1 RVDDLLRRLQ
11 PPGTPFAAGELE
23 VEFVPAVPARA
34 DDVRRLEVSAAR
46 VAPGDGAEDLVPTR
60 HPAQR
65 DRPPD
70 IAEQRSVAQHGRV
83 DHGVEAREEL
93 EAARGRDRRA
103 NVL

>member
-1 RVDDLLRRLQ
+1 QSIADPVQPQALRSPRIRQPHLDRGEPGQVLVSALIGVCARLGDERFDDLLRRLQ

-60 HPAQR
+60 
-65 DRPPD
+65 
-70 IAEQRSVAQHGRV
+70 
-83 DHGVEAREEL
+83 
-93 EAARGRDRRA
+93 
-103 NVL
+103 